1 MRIMLPD
8 KKKQLLKNHMFFRF
22 SINDAAVKMSDKHM
36 EMIYKREE
44 RLSSDAKKWAEQS
57 IEDLRNSEKQRFWM
71 VFEEIT
77 KYCDNV
83 TIWLESLKNL

>member
-1 MRIMLPD
+1 MT
-8 KKKQLLKNHMFFRF
+8 FRF
-22 SINDAAVKMSDKHM
+22 AINDAVVKMSDKHM

-44 RLSSDAKKWAEQS
+44 LLNSNAKKWAAKS
-57 IEDLRNSEKQRFWM
+57 IEDLKNSEKQRFWM

-83 TIWLESLKNL
+83 TIWLKSLKKL

>member
-1 MRIMLPD
+1 MVI
-8 KKKQLLKNHMFFRF
+8 RF

-57 IEDLRNSEKQRFWM
+57 IEDLKNSEKQRFWM

-83 TIWLESLKNL
+83 TIWLESLKHL

>member
-1 MRIMLPD
+1 MLD
-8 KKKQLLKNHMFFRF
+8 KTINSSTYLKDLTTFRF
-22 SINDAAVKMSDKHM
+22 AINDAVVKMSDKHM

-44 RLSSDAKKWAEQS
+44 LLNSNAKKWAAKS
-57 IEDLRNSEKQRFWM
+57 IEDLKNSEKQRFWM

-83 TIWLESLKNL
+83 TIWLKSLKKL

>member
-1 MRIMLPD
+1 MA
-8 KKKQLLKNHMFFRF
+8 FRF
-22 SINDAAVKMSDKHM
+22 SINDAAVKLSDKHM

-44 RLSSDAKKWAEQS
+44 RLNSDAKKWAEKL

-77 KYCDNV
+77 KYCDTV
-83 TIWLESLKNL
+83 SSWLTALKKL

>member
-1 MRIMLPD
+1 MVF
-8 KKKQLLKNHMFFRF
+8 KF

-36 EMIYKREE
+36 EMIYNREE
-44 RLSSDAKKWAEQS
+44 RLSSDAKKWAEQL
-57 IEDLRNSEKQRFWM
+57 IEDLKNSEKQRFWM

-83 TIWLESLKNL
+83 TSWLESLKHL

>member
-1 MRIMLPD
+1 MV
-8 KKKQLLKNHMFFRF
+8 FRF

-44 RLSSDAKKWAEQS
+44 KLNSDAKKWAEQL
-57 IEDLRNSEKQRFWM
+57 IEDLKNSEKQRFWM

-83 TIWLESLKNL
+83 SSWLKSLENL

>member
-1 MRIMLPD
+1 L
-8 KKKQLLKNHMFFRF
+8 KKNQIVFRF
-22 SINDAAVKMSDKHM
+22 AINDAAVKMSDKHM

-44 RLSSDAKKWAEQS
+44 KLISDAKKWAEKS
-57 IEDLRNSEKQRFWM
+57 IEDLKHSEKQRFWI

-83 TIWLESLKNL
+83 SAWLEALRKL

>member
-8 KKKQLLKNHMFFRF
+8 KKKQLFKNHMVFRF